1 MIAQRSQFFE
11 MTTAATTQNCAMFH
25 KRFSE
30 ILKTSLF
37 KILQNV
43 VTFYQF
49 RATSLQFEQSRK
61 NMERIVH
68 RRTKLCKLFCDCT
81 NCKDVAR
88 IGRRLQRFVQ
98 YCTNCL
104 RWYKVVQSCTIFKI
118 PLKTLSK
125 HCTIVIEI
133 FQNKLMYPAAPPAE
147 PAPVK
152 PPNALRG

>member
-1 MIAQRSQFFE
+1 

-37 KILQNV
+37 KTLQKV

-61 NMERIVH
+61 NLERIVH

-88 IGRRLQRFVQ
+88 IGRRLQRFTH
-98 YCTNCL
+98 YCTIL
-104 RWYKVVQSCTIFKI
+104 YKLFGFVIRLYKVVQSCTIFKI

>member
-1 MIAQRSQFFE
+1 

-61 NMERIVH
+61 NLERIVH

-88 IGRRLQRFVQ
+88 IGRRLQRFVIFWTSSFSILLQ
-98 YCTNCL
+98 TFCETLHNFVSL
-104 RWYKVVQSCTIFKI
+104 R
-118 PLKTLSK
+118 LSFRK
-125 HCTIVIEI
+125 IEI
-133 FQNKLMYPAAPPAE
+133 F
-147 PAPVK
+147 
-152 PPNALRG
+152 ALWYDLFIASPMLSHNNFAQCSEIWCC

>member
-1 MIAQRSQFFE
+1 

-88 IGRRLQRFVQ
+88 IGRRLQRFTH
-98 YCTNCL
+98 YCTIFVIRL
-104 RWYKVVQSCTIFKI
+104 YKVVQSCTIFKI

>member
-1 MIAQRSQFFE
+1 

-61 NMERIVH
+61 NLERIVH

-88 IGRRLQRFVQ
+88 IGRRLQRFTHYYNIVQ
-98 YCTNCL
+98 IV
-104 RWYKVVQSCTIFKI
+104 WIF
-118 PLKTLSK
+118 
-125 HCTIVIEI
+125 H
-133 FQNKLMYPAAPPAE
+133 
-147 PAPVK
+147 
-152 PPNALRG
+152 